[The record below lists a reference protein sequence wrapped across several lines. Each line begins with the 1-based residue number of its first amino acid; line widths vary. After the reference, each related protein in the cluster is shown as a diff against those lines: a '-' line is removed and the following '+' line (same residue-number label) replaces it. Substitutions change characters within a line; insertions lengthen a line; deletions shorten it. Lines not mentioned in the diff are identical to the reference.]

1 MLDPCRPAVILAPME
16 GVTDAPMRA
25 VQGELGP
32 FSFAVTEFLR
42 ITQLV
47 PPRQTFLQ
55 HMPEL
60 AHGGRTLT
68 GLPVQLQLLGGD
80 AARMADSAGRAWEL
94 GVTAIDINFGCPAK
108 TVNRHDGGAALLRY
122 PRRIRDIVAAVRSA
136 VPRHIPVSAKL
147 RLGWDSPDAI
157 DENAM
162 MAAEGGATWITIHG
176 RTRIAGYQPPIDWEP
191 IGRVRKRL
199 PLPVVANGDIW
210 TLNDFR
216 RCRDI
221 TGCRHFMLG
230 RGAIGHPQ
238 LAWQVAAELGL
249 VSRPAQ
255 RTEPS
260 EDWAALLQRLVDWT
274 GRMQPTRAEKMVS
287 RLKQW
292 LRIAA
297 LVGQFPHFDRIK
309 HATTIDDL
317 FLLLNDSAPPDQR
330 LKSSPLI
337 VSAPASGYNHIVT
350 ETF

>member
-42 ITQLV
+42 ITQWV
-47 PPRQTFLQ
+47 PPRHTFFE

-60 AHGGRTLT
+60 AHGCRTLT

-80 AARMADSAGRAWEL
+80 AARMADSAARACEL
-94 GVTAIDINFGCPAK
+94 GASAIDINFGCPAK
-108 TVNRHDGGAALLRY
+108 TVNRHDGGAALLRH
-122 PRRIRDIVAAVRSA
+122 PRRIRDIVAAVRAA
-136 VPRHIPVSAKL
+136 VPRNVPVSAKL
-147 RLGWDSPDAI
+147 RLGWDSCAAI
-157 DENAM
+157 DENAT

-176 RTRIAGYQPPIDWEP
+176 RTRVAGYQPPIYWEP
-191 IGRVRKRL
+191 IGRVRRRL

-210 TLNDFR
+210 TRDDFR

-230 RGAIGHPQ
+230 RGAIGNPL
-238 LAWQVAAELGL
+238 LAWQVAADLGL
-249 VSRPAQ
+249 ISLP
-255 RTEPS
+255 TEWG
-260 EDWAALLQRLVDWT
+260 EHDEGWAGRLQRLIDWT
-274 GRMQPTRAEKMVS
+274 QHMQPLRAEKMVA

-297 LVGQFPHFDRIK
+297 WVGQFPHFDQIK
-309 HATTIDDL
+309 HATTLEDVFRML
-317 FLLLNDSAPPDQR
+317 KDSAHTAQR
-330 LKSSPLI
+330 LDNQRRI
-337 VSAPASGYNHIVT
+337 VSVPVTSYNQSLSEMV
-350 ETF
+350 